1 MSFEFEFAEQ
11 IHALLQE
18 LVIQNHILSAEQ
30 ILREIEDECSKE
42 TPDHDKI
49 RMLTAKYDAFCRSH

>member
-1 MSFEFEFAEQ
+1 MSFEFAVAEQ
-11 IHALLQE
+11 IRVLVQE
-18 LVIQNHILSAEQ
+18 LAILSAEQ

-49 RMLTAKYDAFCRSH
+49 RMLTAKYDAVCRSH